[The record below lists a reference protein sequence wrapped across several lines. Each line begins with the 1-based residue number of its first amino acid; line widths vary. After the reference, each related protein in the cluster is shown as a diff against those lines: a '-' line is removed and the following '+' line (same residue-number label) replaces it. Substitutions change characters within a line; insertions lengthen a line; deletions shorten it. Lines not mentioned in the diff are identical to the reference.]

1 MITYTLLQQYWW
13 LLVSL
18 LGALVVFLMF
28 VQGANTQIFSLG
40 RTEGERALSEFAFL
54 AFTLHHPI

>member
-1 MITYTLLQQYWW
+1 MITYSLLQQYWW

-28 VQGANTQIFSLG
+28 VQGANTQIFTLG
-40 RTEGERALSEFAFL
+40 RRR
-54 AFTLHHPI
+54 